1 MCFTVFF
8 TGDSVSAEVTSEYE
22 VLDGNFVRRV
32 FDQMPQKVKT
42 GMLFDVYGALLN
54 EHRRTVLSFWI
65 DEDYSL
71 SEIAEE
77 LNITRQGVHDTI
89 KKCENWLFDTEMRL
103 GVVSRM
109 MIQNE
114 LIKRYQK
121 NERAD
126 DKTVDSLLEQI
137 MHVWEENPWPLRD

>member
-1 MCFTVFF
+1 M
-8 TGDSVSAEVTSEYE
+8 SAEVTSEYE